1 MKRITQVG
9 LSAQIGIAQET
20 ISAYESGK
28 SMPSADALCR
38 LADYL
43 GTSTD
48 YLLERT
54 SVPTPVQDLHTE
66 DAAADEME
74 LVIHYRRLSPSP
86 AQKARAVGFV
96 LGMLG

>member
-28 SMPSADALCR
+28 SMPSAEALCR

-54 SVPTPVQDLHTE
+54 NNPAPMDDVHTDVAE
-66 DAAADEME
+66 DEVEM
-74 LVIHYRRLSPSP
+74 LLNYRRLSP
-86 AQKARAVGFV
+86 AQRAKATGFV
-96 LGMLG
+96 LGMLD